1 MKSKLKLAIYEAC
14 ENGVISAE
22 DAQTYLNFVECADLD
37 DAEDVTVLTE
47 MVDAI
52 SCADDE
58 AVYESAEEYVLD
70 YLMEKAEKAEK
81 ASLKDKLTK
90 KKAEPEKKSAQL
102 KAKIA
107 ANKGKIL
114 KGAAIAGGVGAT
126 VVAGVKNKDKI
137 ADALKNVK
145 HDISMN
151 TAARRQAKG
160 IRKGKITAGDDVDTS
175 YVDAFGTTES
185 VEALV
190 YESVE
195 CGDIS
200 VSEAA
205 ELLELLAE

>member
-58 AVYESAEEYVLD
+58 AVYESAEDYVLD

-90 KKAEPEKKSAQL
+90 KKAEPEKKMAKL

-107 ANKGKIL
+107 ANKGKIAAGAL
-114 KGAAIAGGVGAT
+114 GAAAVAGAS
-126 VVAGVKNKDKI
+126 VAGVKNKDKI
-137 ADALKNVK
+137 AELVGKLGKKGKNVAAGANGN
-145 HDISMN
+145 DDDWGDGADGMN
-151 TAARRQAKG
+151 
-160 IRKGKITAGDDVDTS
+160 
-175 YVDAFGTTES
+175 ES
-185 VEALV
+185 VEALI

-195 CGDIS
+195 CGDIT

-205 ELLELLAE
+205 GLLELLAE

>member
-58 AVYESAEEYVLD
+58 AVCESAEEYVLD

-90 KKAEPEKKSAQL
+90 KKADPEKKSAKL

-114 KGAAIAGGVGAT
+114 KGAAGAN
-126 VVAGVKNKDKI
+126 GNDDDWGDG
-137 ADALKNVK
+137 ADG
-145 HDISMN
+145 MN
-151 TAARRQAKG
+151 
-160 IRKGKITAGDDVDTS
+160 
-175 YVDAFGTTES
+175 ES
-185 VEALV
+185 VEALI

-195 CGDIS
+195 CGDIT

-205 ELLELLAE
+205 GLLELLAE

>member
-58 AVYESAEEYVLD
+58 AVYESAEDYVLD

-90 KKAEPEKKSAQL
+90 KKAEPEKKSAKL

-114 KGAAIAGGVGAT
+114 KGAAIVGGVGAG
-126 VVAGVKNKDKI
+126 VAGYKNKEKI
-137 ADALKNVK
+137 AELVGKLGKKGKNVAAGANGN
-145 HDISMN
+145 DDDWGDGADGMN
-151 TAARRQAKG
+151 
-160 IRKGKITAGDDVDTS
+160 
-175 YVDAFGTTES
+175 ES
-185 VEALV
+185 VEALI

-195 CGDIS
+195 CGDIT

-205 ELLELLAE
+205 GLLELLAE